1 MIYPPLDDLMEKV
14 DCRYTLTVE
23 TAKRARQIVEGSD
36 VMVDKGDPEYPVAAA
51 VEEIAVEKV
60 RYHRDEE

>member
-23 TAKRARQIVEGSD
+23 TAKRARQIVDGSRVLTD
-36 VMVDKGDPEYPVAAA
+36 DADREYPVAAA
-51 VEEIAVEKV
+51 VEEIAEEKV
-60 RYHRDEE
+60 HYRRDEE